1 AKRTVFLGLNTERGG
16 SLLWGYG
23 GPLVVSD
30 VEQSPGE
37 SMFGKG
43 LAYCELRN
51 SVRKLF
57 WIAAPK
63 PDYIEAF

>member
-1 AKRTVFLGLNTERGG
+1 M
-16 SLLWGYG
+16 
-23 GPLVVSD
+23 VSD

-57 WIAAPK
+57 WIAAPN